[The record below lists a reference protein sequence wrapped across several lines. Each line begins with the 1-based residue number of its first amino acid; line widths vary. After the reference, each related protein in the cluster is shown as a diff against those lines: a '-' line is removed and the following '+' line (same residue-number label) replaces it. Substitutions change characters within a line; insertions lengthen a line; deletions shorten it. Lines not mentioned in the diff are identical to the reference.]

1 MIFSGFIL
9 PDYTEASCK
18 SCSVVYG
25 HIALVHR
32 FISNLEKYNNTEY
45 LKILPYLN
53 QMKEKYGK
61 IYLDDFAVTYLGWIK
76 LNDVPYKFMYLPNLE
91 YASFF
96 KNKYESLGYTTVN
109 LECKFINIKN
119 PGIFL

>member
-9 PDYTEASCK
+9 PDYTEAYCK

-32 FISNLEKYNNTEY
+32 FISNLEKYSNNEY

-61 IYLDDFAVTYLGWIK
+61 VHLDDFAVTYLGWIK
-76 LNDVPYKFMYLPNLE
+76 LNDRPYKFMYLPNLDYTE
-91 YASFF
+91 FF
-96 KNKYESLGYTTVN
+96 KSKYENLGYTIVN
-109 LECKFINIKN
+109 LECNFINIKDASA
-119 PGIFL
+119 FV